1 MGKLKTYR
9 AKRDFEQTPEPA
21 PAPAR
26 RKARESRFVVHEHH
40 ATRLHWDLRLERDGV
55 LVSWAV
61 PKGIPVDPKRN
72 HLAVHV
78 EDHPMEYIDFK
89 GNIPRG
95 NYGAGEV
102 LIYDSGTYE
111 THKWQMDDRKG
122 EVMIS
127 LHGNRLK
134 GRYVLFR
141 TRGNDWMIHRMDP
154 PEDPEREPM
163 PDWIQPMLAKL
174 HPTVPDPEDAYGFE
188 FKWDGIRAIA
198 FSETGTWRLMTR
210 NHEDVTRR
218 YPELRALSD
227 RLGAHGVVLDGEVVA
242 LGPGG
247 VPSFEQ
253 LQRRIG
259 LNSESE
265 IRRMM
270 KEVPVILMIFDL
282 LYLDGRWL
290 LNQTYVDRRGAL
302 EDLKLAGTHWQTPE
316 YRTGP
321 GEGTAM
327 YEASKRSGLE
337 GIVAKRLTSV
347 YEPGRRSGS
356 WFKVKN
362 RLEQEFVVGGW
373 MDGQGRRQGSVGA
386 LLIGYWEDGRL
397 VYAGRVGS
405 GFSDRTL
412 DQLDRLLKPLAR
424 SDGPFGKG
432 TPPRQAH
439 FVDPKLVVQIDFAEW
454 TAAGQLR
461 APVYKGL
468 RPDKDPSEVVR
479 ER

>member
-1 MGKLKTYR
+1 MGKLKAYR

-21 PAPAR
+21 PAPTR
-26 RKARESRFVVHEHH
+26 TKTRQPRFVVHEHH

-61 PKGIPVDPKRN
+61 PKGIPPDPKRN

-78 EDHPMEYIDFK
+78 EDHPLDYIDFK
-89 GNIPRG
+89 GTIPRG

-102 LIYDSGTYE
+102 LIFDSGTYE
-111 THKWQMDDRKG
+111 SHKWQMDDRKG
-122 EVMIS
+122 EVMIT
-127 LHGNRLK
+127 LHGKRLK

-141 TRGNDWMIHRMDP
+141 TRGNDWMIHRMDLP
-154 PEDPEREPM
+154 QDPDREPM

-174 HPTVPDPEDAYGFE
+174 SPTVPAPEDAFGFE
-188 FKWDGIRAIA
+188 FKWDGIRAVA

-210 NHEDVTRR
+210 NREDVTRR

-227 RLGAHGVVLDGEVVA
+227 RLGAHAAILDSEVVA
-242 LGPGG
+242 LGPNG

-253 LQRRIG
+253 LQQRIG

-270 KEVPVILMIFDL
+270 KEVPVIMMIFDL
-282 LYLDGRWL
+282 LYLDGRSL
-290 LNQTYVDRRGAL
+290 LGTPYVERRSAL
-302 EDLKLAGTHWQTPE
+302 EDLKLSSPHWQTPE
-316 YRTGP
+316 YRVGD
-321 GEGTAM
+321 GTAM
-327 YEASKRSGLE
+327 FEASKRSGLE
-337 GIVAKRLTSV
+337 GILAKRLTSL
-347 YEPGRRSGS
+347 YEPGRRSGA
-356 WFKVKN
+356 WMKAKN

-373 MDGQGRRQGSVGA
+373 LDGQGRRQGSVGS
-386 LLIGYWEDGRL
+386 LLVGYWEDGKL

-412 DQLDRLLKPLAR
+412 DELDRLLAPLAR
-424 SDGPFGKG
+424 EQSPFGKG
-432 TPPRQAH
+432 SLPRGAQ
-439 FVDPKLVVQIDFAEW
+439 FVEPKLVVEVEFAEW

-468 RPDKDPSEVVR
+468 RPGKDPSEVVR
-479 ER
+479 EQ

>member
-1 MGKLKTYR
+1 MGKLKAYR

-21 PAPAR
+21 AAPT
-26 RKARESRFVVHEHH
+26 KAKTRQPRFVVHEHH

-61 PKGIPVDPKRN
+61 PKGIPLDPKRN

-78 EDHPMEYIDFK
+78 EDHPLDYIDFK
-89 GNIPRG
+89 GTIPRG

-102 LIYDSGTYE
+102 LIFDSGTYE

-122 EVMIS
+122 EVMIT
-127 LHGNRLK
+127 LHGKRLK
-134 GRYVLFR
+134 GRYVLFW
-141 TRGNDWMIHRMDP
+141 TQGDNWMIHRMDP
-154 PEDPEREPM
+154 PQDPDREPM

-174 HPTVPDPEDAYGFE
+174 SPTVPTPEDGYGFE

-210 NHEDVTRR
+210 NQEDVTRR

-227 RLGAHGVVLDGEVVA
+227 RLGAHAVILDGEVVA
-242 LGPGG
+242 LGPNG

-253 LQRRIG
+253 LQQRIG

-270 KEVPVILMIFDL
+270 KQVPVIMMLFDI
-282 LYLDGRWL
+282 LYLDGRSL
-290 LNQTYVDRRGAL
+290 LGTTYVDRRRAL
-302 EDLKLAGTHWQTPE
+302 EGLKLSSPHWQTPE
-316 YRTGP
+316 YRV

-327 YEASKRSGLE
+327 FEASKSSGLE

-347 YEPGRRSGS
+347 YEPGSRSGS
-356 WFKVKN
+356 WMKVKN

-373 MDGQGRRQGSVGA
+373 MEGQGRRQGHVGA
-386 LLIGYWEDGRL
+386 LLVGYWEDGKL

-412 DQLDRLLKPLAR
+412 DELDRLLAPLAR
-424 SDGPFGKG
+424 EQSQFGKG
-432 TPPRQAH
+432 SPPRAAH
-439 FVDPKLVVQIDFAEW
+439 FVEPKLVVEVEFAEW
-454 TAAGQLR
+454 TSAGQLR
-461 APVYKGL
+461 APVYKGV

-479 ER
+479 EQ